1 MSHDDVEALAQQIAT
16 SEGISLARALEA
28 AREQLSSLSE
38 YAKQWEQWIDDA
50 RRCPLC
56 GSTQG

>member
-1 MSHDDVEALAQQIAT
+1 MSEVQALAREIAAVERLPLAEALERAQ
-16 SEGISLARALEA
+16 
-28 AREQLSSLSE
+28 EQLSSLSE

-56 GSTQG
+56 GSRPA